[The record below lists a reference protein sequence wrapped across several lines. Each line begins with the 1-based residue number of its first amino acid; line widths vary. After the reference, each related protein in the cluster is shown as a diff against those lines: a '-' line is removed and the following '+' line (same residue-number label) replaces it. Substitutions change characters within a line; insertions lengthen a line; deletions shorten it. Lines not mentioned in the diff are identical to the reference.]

1 MASSSSNVTLP
12 VVGEHLILSIP
23 APKILMV
30 KMNRPRQLN
39 AMSWGMEKD
48 MAKVFDWF
56 DQQPS
61 LWAAILTGNGRGFCA
76 GQDLKSFM
84 ENQTDSEDSF
94 FQQYNRIEQGGFG
107 SVSTRRFNKPIIA
120 AVDGYAMGGG
130 TELALNCDLVIAT
143 SRSTF
148 GLPEVTRGVV
158 AAMGGIARI
167 SQVAGHQRAAEML
180 LTGDPVP
187 AIDARNRFG
196 FVNAVVDVSKEESVE
211 KGQAIIEAE
220 AIRWAQKI
228 IKNSPDSVIVSKQG
242 LDLARDIGKGNLG
255 IDEVTGQNYM
265 SEMSAVWRDGDNIRE
280 GVTAFFEKR
289 KPEWTDLVSP
299 IPKKKTSK
307 L

>member
-1 MASSSSNVTLP
+1 MTLP

-23 APKILMV
+23 APRILMV

-39 AMSWGMEKD
+39 AMSFEMEQD
-48 MAKVFDWF
+48 MAKTFDWF
-56 DQQPS
+56 EEQPS
-61 LWAAILTGNGRGFCA
+61 LWVAILTGNGRGFCA
-76 GQDLKSFM
+76 GQDLRSFM
-84 ENQTDSEDSF
+84 ENQSESEDQ
-94 FQQYNRIEQGGFG
+94 FQQQFNRITKGGFG
-107 SVSTRRFNKPIIA
+107 SVSTRRFNKPILA

-143 SRSTF
+143 SRSIF
-148 GLPEVTRGVV
+148 GLPEATRGVV

-180 LTGDPVP
+180 LTCDPVP

-196 FVNAVVDVSKEESVE
+196 FVNAVVNVAKEESVE

-228 IKNSPDSVIVSKQG
+228 TSNSPDSVIVSKQG
-242 LDLARDIGKGNLG
+242 LDLARDINKGTLG
-255 IDEVTGQNYM
+255 IDEVTAQNYL
-265 SEMSAVWRDGDNIRE
+265 SEMSTAWREGDNIRE

-289 KPEWTDLVSP
+289 KPEWTDSIRP
-299 IPKKKTSK
+299 IPMKKPSK